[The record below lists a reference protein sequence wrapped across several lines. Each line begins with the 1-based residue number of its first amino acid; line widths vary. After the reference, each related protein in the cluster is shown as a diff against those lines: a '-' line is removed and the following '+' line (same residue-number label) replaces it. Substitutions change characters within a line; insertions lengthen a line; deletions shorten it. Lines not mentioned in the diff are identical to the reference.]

1 VKWNPVPV
9 NLPTPEATKD
19 AMRLNSLGSL
29 FFFAREVLMK
39 KRFAR
44 LHVEMCRSL
53 ETEDLHL
60 VLEMPMS
67 HFKSTCG
74 LALSIWWAL
83 PFTDRDEL
91 LMRGLGYGDEWI
103 RWMRFAHKQNMRTL
117 VTHETDARVTAMGKE
132 VDEAYQSN
140 DRFRALFPEIIPTG
154 KETWTEHTK
163 YQRRIP
169 GGDVTTGT
177 YEYRSVGQPLQGIHV
192 GGIIEDDTMGKDAQ
206 DSMLK
211 GDGRVLADLIR
222 WHRQV
227 GTRFDPSEFTTTG
240 LGRQLVI
247 GNRWGHQDLN
257 SWIKANQPEF
267 KFETHS
273 AEGGCCPR
281 HPKNQPIF
289 PEEWTMERLQQQ
301 KKTSGPY
308 DYAHF
313 YLNQSVLPEEC
324 IFKPEWLRYFKYKP
338 SRPDLPLEH
347 EDNWLM
353 IEHEVQNGE
362 TIQDVNAGVLEKR
375 MIVDLAHAKKQKRC
389 NHVVLIAGRDPET
402 ERIYLLDVW
411 AEPTQYSD
419 LVGKIYEMGRRWGMR
434 EMWLETVAAQNLMK
448 FYLEE
453 RNMRETRPIQVN
465 ELPYDNSPNAK
476 RNRIEVLEPMF
487 KNGNFFCHRSQSAF
501 LNEYNSYPAGLM
513 DVLDTLGYVPQTFRV
528 MNMRS
533 AMEWF
538 SRQRDTF
545 ASRPVGA
552 GGY

>member
-1 VKWNPVPV
+1 MIWKPVPTI
-9 NLPTPEATKD
+9 LPTEEAVKD
-19 AMRLNSLGSL
+19 AYRLNALGSL

-39 KRFAR
+39 KRFSR
-44 LHVEMCRSL
+44 THVDMCRSL

-60 VLEMPMS
+60 VLEWPMS
-67 HFKSTCG
+67 HFKSSAS
-74 LALSIWWAL
+74 LSLSIWWAL
-83 PFTDRDEL
+83 PFTERDEL

-103 RWMRFAHKQNMRTL
+103 RWMKFAHNQNMRTL

-132 VDEAYQSN
+132 VDEAYLSN
-140 DRFRALFPEIIPTG
+140 DKFRAIFNEIIPTG
-154 KETWTEHTK
+154 RETWTEHTK
-163 YQRRIP
+163 YHKRLP
-169 GGDVTTGT
+169 GADVTTGT

-192 GGIIEDDTMGKDAQ
+192 GAIIEDDTMGKDAQ

-227 GTRFDPSEFTTTG
+227 GTRFDPVSFTKTG
-240 LGRQLVI
+240 LGRQLII

-257 SWIKANQPEF
+257 SWIQANQSEF

-273 AEGGCCPR
+273 AEGGCCAK
-281 HPKNQPIF
+281 HPQGKPIF
-289 PEEWTMERLQQQ
+289 PEEWTMERLHTTR
-301 KKTSGPY
+301 KTLGAY

-313 YLNQSVLPEEC
+313 YLNQTVMPEEC
-324 IFKPEWLRYFKYKP
+324 IFKPEWLRYYRFKP
-338 SRPDLPLEH
+338 SRPDLPLTH
-347 EDNWLM
+347 DDNWLL
-353 IEHEVQNGE
+353 IEHETKGGE
-362 TIQDVNAGVLEKR
+362 VLKDTNAGVLEKR
-375 MIVDLAHAKKQKRC
+375 MLVDLAHAKKQKRC

-411 AEPTQYSD
+411 AEPTPYSD
-419 LVGKIYEMGRRWGMR
+419 LVAKIYEMGRRWGMR

-453 RNMRETRPIQVN
+453 RNMKEKRPIQVN

-476 RNRIEVLEPMF
+476 RNRIEALEPMF
-487 KNGNFFCHRSQSAF
+487 KGGNFFCNRLHSAF
-501 LNEYNSYPAGLM
+501 LNEYERYPAGLM

-528 MNMRS
+528 MNTRA

-538 SRQRDTF
+538 AKQKDTF
-545 ASRPVGA
+545 ATRSTGP